1 LWNINSKGDW
11 SDSLNYRGYL
21 YQVNVEDLRT
31 WNAKHER
38 EILKKLE
45 SNLERSQTK
54 DSAEFY
60 LGKKETGEKYCKVK
74 TEDTRGKSF
83 TSFSLI

>member
-1 LWNINSKGDW
+1 LKGDW

-21 YQVNVEDLRT
+21 YQVNVEVLRE

-54 DSAEFY
+54 GNAEFY
-60 LGKKETGEKYCKVK
+60 LGKEETGEKI
-74 TEDTRGKSF
+74 
-83 TSFSLI
+83 L

>member
-1 LWNINSKGDW
+1 
-11 SDSLNYRGYL
+11 
-21 YQVNVEDLRT
+21 VEC
-31 WNAKHER
+31 KHER

-60 LGKKETGEKYCKVK
+60 LGKEETGEKYCKIK
-74 TEDTRGKSF
+74 TEDTQGKSF
-83 TSFSLI
+83 TSFS